1 MSDQE
6 NEKKPYKGAK
16 RGPKPKVSDEIL
28 TGPQPPGKEKRG
40 RGRPPK
46 REGYVKN
53 DRDRRAYAPPLPEI
67 CKQTDQDLIDEGKM
81 PDKSFS
87 DWAKI
92 KYKIF
97 ADAVFEGNSFTD
109 AYKLA
114 GYKCSTEQTAHAAG
128 SKLAQHPWVQAYL
141 RRKHMEMVQEPG
153 VGAEIPAEDEPY
165 AVASD
170 DEIIQFFTMQMR
182 DTTLSVSKRMEAAKE
197 LAKLKSMYTEKL
209 QILTPVE
216 TEKSIMDALGLSEDD
231 ED

>member
-6 NEKKPYKGAK
+6 NNKKPYNGAK

-28 TGPQPPGKEKRG
+28 TGPMPAHAEKRK

-53 DRDRRAYAPPLPEI
+53 ERDRRAYAPPLPDI
-67 CKQTDQDLIDEGKM
+67 CKQTDQDLIDAGQM

-92 KYKIF
+92 KYRLF
-97 ADAVFEGNSFTD
+97 ADAVFEGYSFTE

-114 GYKCSTEQTAHAAG
+114 GYKCATEQTAHAGG

-141 RRKHMEMVQEPG
+141 RRKHMEMVKEPG
-153 VGAEIPAEDEPY
+153 IGDEMPAEDEPY

-170 DEIIQFFTMQMR
+170 DEIMQFFTMQMR
-182 DTTLSVSKRMEAAKE
+182 DPTLSMSKRMEAAKE
-197 LAKLKSMYTEKL
+197 IAKLKSMYTEKV
-209 QILTPVE
+209 QILSSEDTDKAVR
-216 TEKSIMDALGLSEDD
+216 DALGLSDD